1 MRLSYAEAMARAVR
15 EVMTEDHRAFLIGNS
30 FAGVSLTGRAAFG
43 SLVQDFADRVVSTAV
58 AELGLAG
65 AATGAAL
72 AGCRPL
78 VDLGAG
84 SFSLHAWAQLV
95 NEAPNI
101 HYMSGGQ
108 AHAPVTF
115 YCLIGIR
122 GAGGSQHSHRTQAML
137 GNIPGLQL
145 LLPAT
150 PGDAYQM
157 LKWALQESLSPTV
170 YLSHALLLDD
180 VEDVDLD
187 ARPLP
192 VGKARVAR
200 EGRDVTVV
208 AHSVMVRT
216 ALAAADLLAREH
228 DVAAE
233 VVDMRTLSPLDRETM
248 IASVVKTGR
257 AVIADEC
264 NLSFGAGAELA
275 ATLAQDAFHALK
287 APVYRVATPDVP
299 IPYSPPLESALVVT
313 AEKIAHAVV
322 TTIGHSLRL
331 KHQIEKT
338 GTRHATDYN

>member
-1 MRLSYAEAMARAVR
+1 MRLSYAEAMAHAAR
-15 EVMTEDHRAFLIGNS
+15 EVMTEDPKVFLIGNS
-30 FAGVSLTGRAAFG
+30 FAGVSLTGRAAFA

-72 AGCRPL
+72 AGCRPI

-84 SFSLHAWAQLV
+84 SFSFQAWTQLV

-108 AHAPVTF
+108 ACAPVTF

-122 GAGGSQHSHRTQAML
+122 GAGGVQHSHRTQAML

-150 PGDAYQM
+150 ATDAYQM
-157 LKWALQESLSPTV
+157 LKWALRESSNPTV

-180 VEDVDLD
+180 VEDVDLG
-187 ARPLP
+187 AAPLP
-192 VGKARVAR
+192 VGKARIAR
-200 EGRDVTVV
+200 QGRDATIV

-216 ALAAADLLAREH
+216 AMAAADLLAREH
-228 DVAAE
+228 SVDAE

-248 IASVVKTGR
+248 IASVIKTGR

-264 NLSFGAGAELA
+264 HLSFGAGAELA
-275 ATLAQDAFHALK
+275 ATIAQDAFGALK

-299 IPYSPPLESALVVT
+299 IPYSPPLEAALVVT
-313 AEKIAHAVV
+313 PEKVAKAVL
-322 TTIGHSLRL
+322 TTIQFA
-331 KHQIEKT
+331 KP
-338 GTRHATDYN
+338 RH

>member
-1 MRLSYAEAMARAVR
+1 MRLSYAEAMARAIR
-15 EVMTEDHRAFLIGNS
+15 EVMTEDPKVFLIGNS
-30 FAGVSLTGRAAFG
+30 FAGVSLSGRAAFA

-84 SFSLHAWAQLV
+84 SFSLQAWAQVV

-108 AHAPVTF
+108 ACVPVTF
-115 YCLIGIR
+115 YSLIGIR
-122 GAGGSQHSHRTQAML
+122 GAGGAQHSHRTQAML

-150 PGDAYQM
+150 ATDAYQM
-157 LKWALQESLSPTV
+157 LKWALQESSNPTV

-180 VEDVDLD
+180 VEDVDLG
-187 ARPLP
+187 APALP

-200 EGRDVTVV
+200 EGRDVTIV
-208 AHSVMVRT
+208 AHSVTVRT
-216 ALAAADLLAREH
+216 ALAAADLLSREH
-228 DVAAE
+228 GVAAE
-233 VVDMRTLSPLDRETM
+233 VVDMRTLNPLDRDTM

-264 NLSFGAGAELA
+264 HLSFGAGAELA
-275 ATLAQDAFHALK
+275 ATIAQDAFGALK

-299 IPYSPPLESALVVT
+299 IPYSPPLEAALIVT
-313 AEKIAHAVV
+313 PEKIAKAVL
-322 TTIGHSLRL
+322 TTI
-331 KHQIEKT
+331 EF
-338 GTRHATDYN
+338 AEA